1 MLGIECETA
10 PFRAIKGEGEEDKR
24 GISRGEDEVL
34 PNRFRSFSLTSAFS
48 VFCSIAYLCRFRGGP
63 CCLEERPECDLQ
75 HLRPVFLFL
84 YVATYRDRHLFAA
97 LFVLVSI
104 CSVPTVGCNIFLC
117 YFLVFIST
125 YLSLLRPSVSA
136 FTCDLCLLGRVPV
149 QSSVLRNRIFG
160 CV

>member
-1 MLGIECETA
+1 MPNGPLTSY
-10 PFRAIKGEGEEDKR
+10 KR
-24 GISRGEDEVL
+24 GGRRRQNDLAWRGRSAAE
-34 PNRFRSFSLTSAFS
+34 PIRSFSLCSCSLS

-84 YVATYRDRHLFAA
+84 CVATHRDRHLFAA
-97 LFVLVSI
+97 LFASLVSI
-104 CSVPTVGCNIFLC
+104 SCPTVGCNILLC
-117 YFLVFIST
+117 YLFAFIST

-160 CV
+160 SV